1 MPRAYRWRIL
11 VICSI
16 FLTACGSYLPP
27 AELTNMS
34 REQIIERLGLPETQ
48 RTMADGTSRLEFPT
62 GPQGRQTWFVYLD
75 AAGQALRSEQVLTER
90 NFNRV
95 NPGMT
100 QDAVRELL
108 GRPGETRK
116 LGRSR
121 GVVWAY
127 RYENP
132 FCQWFQVEIA
142 TDGTVRSA
150 GYGEPPECD
159 RPHKIII
166 SNGVIISN

>member
-1 MPRAYRWRIL
+1 MSCVHRWRIV

-27 AELTNMS
+27 AELTNM
-34 REQIIERLGLPETQ
+34 RRDQIVERLGQPEMQ
-48 RTMADGTSRLEFPT
+48 RTMADGSSRLEFPT
-62 GPQGRQTWFVYLD
+62 GPRGKQTWFVYLNAD
-75 AAGQALRSEQVLTER
+75 GEALRSEQVLTER

-95 NPGMT
+95 TPGMT
-100 QDAVRELL
+100 QDAVREML
-108 GRPGETRK
+108 GRPGEIRT
-116 LGRSR
+116 LARSR
-121 GVVWAY
+121 GVVWSY

-142 TDGTVRSA
+142 ADLTVRSA

-159 RPHKIII
+159 RPNEIII
-166 SNGVIISN
+166 PN